1 MKRILLIATL
11 LVASAW
17 VMSSCQKAAPGVN
30 DAIYDLVLELKP
42 TSVDEFMYNGGK
54 VYHFDTW
61 RGPDDMTRLYSADG
75 ELLAFF
81 GGFLG
86 TGDGRCTDF
95 SETAVFVRTVYA
107 NGQWIRG
114 K

>member
-17 VMSSCQKAAPGVN
+17 MMSSCQKAAPGVN
-30 DAIYDLVLELKP
+30 DAIYDLVQELKP
-42 TSVDEFMYNGGK
+42 TSVGEFLYHRGT

-61 RGPDDMTRLYSADG
+61 HGPDDMTRLYSADG
-75 ELLAFF
+75 ELLALF
-81 GGFLG
+81 GGFTG

-95 SETAVFVRTVYA
+95 DQTAVFIRIVYD
-107 NGQWIRG
+107 NGQWIR
-114 K
+114 